1 MVLGN
6 VKHVTIQVTTHVIV
20 HVMAAVKSL
29 DNLAA
34 PSKLYGSREKSG

>member
-20 HVMAAVKSL
+20 HVMEAGKSL

-34 PSKLYGSREKSG
+34 ASELYGNRK